1 MVDNKKL
8 EDSVT
13 TKEIR
18 RLVLNI
24 LNFTFTIEVI
34 KLTRIL
40 LQITSHEETS
50 RNIQEKILA
59 VITTFCQKVESLDS
73 EVQLLKKASNSQ
85 QHDSKYAELRCLT
98 DIKRPKLKGDV
109 EKHLKTQVL
118 TNYQL
123 QVQMKQVQVKEKNQ
137 FKQSI

>member
-34 KLTRIL
+34 KTDKNLVADYL
-40 LQITSHEETS
+40 S
-50 RNIQEKILA
+50 RKRN
-59 VITTFCQKVESLDS
+59 
-73 EVQLLKKASNSQ
+73 SN
-85 QHDSKYAELRCLT
+85 
-98 DIKRPKLKGDV
+98 
-109 EKHLKTQVL
+109 
-118 TNYQL
+118 
-123 QVQMKQVQVKEKNQ
+123 
-137 FKQSI
+137 